1 MKSGT
6 RQIEVLIIAV
16 PKTVVSELVTTINE
30 LGLTP
35 HAFEP
40 PPLGIAEAFDR
51 DELKSQ
57 GRVLGILELGA
68 GLTNFSILID
78 GILRFTRNIPITAS
92 AFTDDIAEY
101 MAIDKLSAEKL
112 KIRYGLTGLSEAPV
126 SKDAATAESMRV
138 TQAMNFKLEKLV
150 SSIDHTFKFYLYQ
163 LSNLNVSNFDK
174 LILSGGGALMKD
186 LDTYEN
192 KLFAQAQ
199 LGNLLRKLTEN
210 GAAHKLDFISI
221 TPKKS
226 QVQELYLRFP
236 VEIKLSSPY
245 SGFLDYLKELER
257 ICDVLKVNRVNIE
270 LDKAVSENPTVLI
283 EVSTVLSD
291 RPAAAAQ
298 TKVVSLPSD
307 VIKLFTPEK
316 PALTSSSAKLEG
328 IELSGIIWKGAEP
341 RAIINEQVVKVGDL
355 IGKKKVT

>member
-1 MKSGT
+1 MITLSALNK
-6 RQIEVLIIAV
+6 RERIL
-16 PKTVVSELVTTINE
+16 LC
-30 LGLTP
+30 
-35 HAFEP
+35 
-40 PPLGIAEAFDR
+40 LGIFLLFLSLYIRVIYRPTLKYFMTLKKQSWDLKNQITGLKFQFVNI
-51 DELKSQ
+51 DEKK
-57 GRVLGILELGA
+57 RILEEVKN
-68 GLTNFSILID
+68 T
-78 GILRFTRNIPITAS
+78 
-92 AFTDDIAEY
+92 Y
-101 MAIDKLSAEKL
+101 QKL
-112 KIRYGLTGLSEAPV
+112 
-126 SKDAATAESMRV
+126 
-138 TQAMNFKLEKLV
+138 Q
-150 SSIDHTFKFYLYQ
+150 
-163 LSNLNVSNFDK
+163 
-174 LILSGGGALMKD
+174 KD
-186 LDTYEN
+186 LDTYKN

-199 LGNLLRKLTEN
+199 LGNLLRKITES

-270 LDKAVSENPTVLI
+270 LDKTVSENPTVLI

-355 IGKKKVT
+355 ISKKKVTEIKPDAVILEEGETKYTLTFQR